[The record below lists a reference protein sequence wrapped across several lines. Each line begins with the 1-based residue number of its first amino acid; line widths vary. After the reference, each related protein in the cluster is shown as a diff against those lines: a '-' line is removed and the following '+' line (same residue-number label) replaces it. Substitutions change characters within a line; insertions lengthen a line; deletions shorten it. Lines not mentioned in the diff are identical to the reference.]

1 MTVGTLLT
9 GTPLTGYSAVDYG
22 AALGMAVFCTLMG
35 HSMFSLVLKYLPAP
49 LVSTVQLL
57 DCVCAFGWGV
67 VLFSEYPGW
76 VAIAGGVMVVAGVIL
91 YSRLAA
97 KEEE

>member
-1 MTVGTLLT
+1 
-9 GTPLTGYSAVDYG
+9 
-22 AALGMAVFCTLMG
+22 
-35 HSMFSLVLKYLPAP
+35 
-49 LVSTVQLL
+49 
-57 DCVCAFGWGV
+57 